1 MVRVVDWGV
10 VVSHVDPR
18 FGVQLRA
25 LRTNQG
31 LSLRALGQLAHRGK
45 SHLHDLET
53 GTKAPTPET
62 ARHLDEVLRAGGA
75 LMRLVDEPV
84 DHDTEAG
91 ELLARVRVSDVSA
104 ETVARIEAGVDD
116 LASAYAT
123 TLPLELLPLVRRQ
136 LAYVGRLLDGRGTLA
151 QRRRLVVAG
160 GWLTVL
166 RATVHIDLLQQP
178 AAGAHLRTAMA
189 LAEHA
194 EHPEIQAWCLETQAW
209 DWLTQGDY
217 RRAMDLSRQAQRV
230 APGGSSAYIQATAQ
244 EARVWARLADVRRTR
259 EALDRLERLTANL
272 PVPEQAE
279 HHYRYD
285 PTKALAYTATTL
297 SWAGDPAA
305 EQIART
311 ALAELD
317 PRGDGGERPRRSASA
332 RLDLAMALLAADQ
345 PDEASVVAADA
356 VRSGRVVSSN
366 WWRARE
372 VLRKVEH
379 TGTAE
384 AAAFREVYEAYRPG
398 TR

>member
-1 MVRVVDWGV
+1 MGGV
-10 VVSHVDPR
+10 VVSQIDPR
-18 FGVQLRA
+18 FGAHLRS
-25 LRTNQG
+25 LRSSKG

-53 GTKAPTPET
+53 GAKAPTPDT
-62 ARHLDEVLRAGGA
+62 ARHLDEVLRADGA
-75 LMRLVDEPV
+75 LVRLVDQPV
-84 DHDTEAG
+84 DHDAEAG
-91 ELLARVRVSDVSA
+91 ELLARVRASDVSA
-104 ETVARIEAGVDD
+104 ETLVGIEAGVDD
-116 LASAYAT
+116 LASAYA
-123 TLPLELLPLVRRQ
+123 LSRPVELLPRVRRQ
-136 LAYVGRLLDGRGTLA
+136 LVYVERLLDGRGTLA
-151 QRRRLVVAG
+151 QRRRLVIAG

-209 DWLTQGDY
+209 DWLTRGDC

-230 APGGSSAYIQATAQ
+230 APQGSSAYIQATAQ
-244 EARVWARLADVRRTR
+244 EARVWARLGDVRRTR
-259 EALDRLERLTANL
+259 EALDRLELLTANL
-272 PVPEQAE
+272 PVPERAE

-297 SWAGDPAA
+297 SWVGDPAA
-305 EQIART
+305 EQMART

-332 RLDLAMALLAADQ
+332 RLDLAMALLAANQ

-384 AAAFREVYEAYRPG
+384 AAAFREVYEAYRPV